1 MPELQRTLL
10 LVKPDGVQRQ
20 LVGRVLTRFE
30 ERGLK
35 LVGLKL
41 VHVDRALAEQHY
53 AVHREKPFFA
63 GLVEFI
69 TSGPLVAAA
78 LEGPNAIAIVRAMNG
93 ATRPHEAAPGSI
105 RGDFAVETAQNLVHA
120 SDSEENAAAEL
131 ALWFRPEELL
141 DYEREIDRW
150 VLARRA
156 TDRARRSERR
166 DARPAISRSTVP
178 TRSVRPRSRRRRGRA
193 RPTT

>member
-1 MPELQRTLL
+1 MADLQRTLL

-53 AVHREKPFFA
+53 AVHREKPFFR
-63 GLVEFI
+63 GLVDFI

-78 LEGPNAIAIVRAMNG
+78 LEGPNAIAVVRAMNG

-120 SDSEENAAAEL
+120 SDSPENAAAEL
-131 ALWFRPEELL
+131 ALWFKPEELL
-141 DYEREIDRW
+141 SYEREIDRW
-150 VLARRA
+150 VLAPE
-156 TDRARRSERR
+156 D
-166 DARPAISRSTVP
+166 
-178 TRSVRPRSRRRRGRA
+178 
-193 RPTT
+193 